1 MPLYFEYKNMINY
14 TSFPVLDKHPRGV
27 GIVHLTT
34 TPEVFTMWTPAPFL
48 PPCQNGFLVL
58 PYDQFLQNQVSR
70 IRFSASIQPPARHL
84 YRTPQF
90 FAHES
95 QKGVP
100 IALKTSACK

>member
-1 MPLYFEYKNMINY
+1 MINLLISLVIGAGCGWLVTQLMKLDSSNMIFNCFLG
-14 TSFPVLDKHPRGV
+14 SFYS
-27 GIVHLTT
+27 II
-34 TPEVFTMWTPAPFL
+34 

-100 IALKTSACK
+100 IALKTSA